1 MEIIGV
7 LRRKYWE
14 LLDDLELNEEEL
26 RKMVY
31 SSIAVSKAKR
41 KRGDKTYKWLILT
54 GKARRDGKLK
64 TELIKNFYKVTEET
78 ERKLRLLVKLY
89 RAIKVLESG

>member
-1 MEIIGV
+1 MEIVRI
-7 LRRKYWE
+7 LHRKYGE
-14 LLDDLELNEEEL
+14 LLDDLELNEEGL

-41 KRGDKTYKWLILT
+41 KRGNKTYGWLILT
-54 GKARRDGKLK
+54 GKAKKDGKLK